1 MTAPE
6 LESPIS
12 APVRREIETRLDAIE
27 ATHGVRL
34 LLAIESGSRAWGF
47 PSPDSDYDVRF
58 LYVRPRDWYLSLVPG
73 RDVIE
78 SPIEDDIDLNGWDA
92 RKALGLLLK
101 SNAVVSEWMLSPIR
115 YRTDDPFISDLAALA
130 DDLLNP
136 RAIAYHY
143 ARSGKLAADRWLNG
157 DGDVP
162 VKKYFYALRPA
173 LAIRAI
179 RLNPASRPPMNL
191 QALVAASDLPGA
203 LIEQIDGLVAAK
215 ARTNERS
222 NGARLPDIDALIRSE
237 LDRAGELPV
246 RKLRDRFVERADRL
260 FLELVN
266 T

>member
-58 LYVRPRDWYLSLVPG
+58 LYIRPRDWYLSLVPG

>member
-1 MTAPE
+1 MTVTCAQ
-6 LESPIS
+6 PIPL
-12 APVRREIETRLDAIE
+12 AVRREVETRLDRIE
-27 ATHGVRL
+27 AGHGVRL
-34 LLAIESGSRAWGF
+34 LMAVESGSRAWGF

-58 LYVRPRDWYLSLVPG
+58 LYLRPRDWYLSLAPG

-78 SPIEDDIDLNGWDA
+78 MPIEDEIDLNGWDV

-115 YRTDDPFISDLAALA
+115 YRTADPFVTGLAALA

-143 ARSGKLAADRWLNG
+143 ARSGRLAADRWLDG
-157 DGDVP
+157 EGDVP

-179 RLNPASRPPMNL
+179 QLNPASRPPMNL
-191 QALVAASDLPGA
+191 QALIAVSDLPET
-203 LIEQIDGLVAAK
+203 LVEQIDALVEAK
-215 ARTNERS
+215 ARTHERS
-222 NGARLPDIDALIRSE
+222 NGARLPEIDALIRRE
-237 LDRAGELPV
+237 LERAGELPV
-246 RKLRDRFVERADRL
+246 RKLRDRFVDRADRL

>member
-1 MTAPE
+1 MTTLVRDPIAPD
-6 LESPIS
+6 I
-12 APVRREIETRLDAIE
+12 RREIEARLNAVE
-27 ATHGVRL
+27 ATEGVRL
-34 LLAIESGSRAWGF
+34 LMAIESGSRAWGF

-78 SPIEDDIDLNGWDA
+78 HAIVDEIDLNGWDV

-101 SNAVVSEWMLSPIR
+101 SNAIVSEWIESPIR
-115 YRTDDPFISDLAALA
+115 YRPDDPFIARLRGLA

-136 RAIAYHY
+136 RAIAHHY
-143 ARSGKLAADRWLNG
+143 GRSGKLNADRWL
-157 DGDVP
+157 DGGEPVP

-179 RLNPASRPPMNL
+179 RLNPAARPPMNL
-191 QALVAASDLPGA
+191 QALVAASDLPTR
-203 LIEQIDGLVAAK
+203 LVEQIDGLVDAK
-215 ARTNERS
+215 ARTKERT
-222 NGARLPDIDALIRSE
+222 NGARLLEIDALIRSE
-237 LDRAGELPV
+237 LDRAVDLPI
-246 RKLRDRFVERADRL
+246 RKLRDRFVDRANQL

>member
-1 MTAPE
+1 MTAIDHNHTIGP
-6 LESPIS
+6 
-12 APVRREIETRLDAIE
+12 AVRCEIEQRLDAVE
-27 ATHGVRL
+27 AVNGVRL
-34 LLAIESGSRAWGF
+34 LMAVESGSRAWGF

-58 LYVRPRDWYLSLVPG
+58 VYLRPRDWYLSLVPG

-78 SPIEDDIDLNGWDA
+78 HKIVDEIDLNGWDV

-115 YRTDDPFISDLAALA
+115 YRTDDPFVARLAMLA

-136 RAIAYHY
+136 RALAYHY
-143 ARSGKLAADRWLNG
+143 ARSGKLATDRWLDG
-157 DGDVP
+157 DGAVP

-191 QALVAASDLPGA
+191 QALVAVSDLPSA
-203 LIEQIDGLVAAK
+203 LARQIDDLVAAK
-215 ARTNERS
+215 ARTNERT
-222 NGARLPDIDALIRSE
+222 NGARLPEIDALIRDE
-237 LDRAGELPV
+237 LGRAGDLPV
-246 RKLRDRFVERADRL
+246 RKLRDRFADRATEL